1 MRHFITAAAITLAL
15 AGSAQA
21 ASYRAGSIEV
31 ADPWSRPAA
40 ANGNGAGFMVIT
52 NRGAKPDALKSV
64 ETQAARKAEIHQ
76 SSTAGGVMRMQRL
89 DAGIALPAGK
99 AVTLAPGGYHVMLL
113 GLTKQLK
120 SGDKVPATLVF
131 QSGARVKVEFQ
142 VMATAP
148 AGGDAM
154 AGHKH
159 H

>member
-1 MRHFITAAAITLAL
+1 MRYLMTAAAITLAL
-15 AGSAQA
+15 AGGAEA
-21 ASYRAGSIEV
+21 ATYRLGSLEV
-31 ADPWSRPAA
+31 ANPWSRPAA

-52 NRGAKPDALKSV
+52 NRGGKPDALKAV
-64 ETQAARKAEIHQ
+64 ETPLARKAEIHQ

-89 DAGIALPAGK
+89 DAGLALPAGK

-131 QSGARVKVEFQ
+131 QSGARMNVEFQ
-142 VMATAP
+142 VGATAP
-148 AGGDAM
+148 TAA
-154 AGHKH
+154 HEH

>member
-1 MRHFITAAAITLAL
+1 MRQFITALAVSLAL

-21 ASYRAGSIEV
+21 ATYRLGSLEV
-31 ADPWSRPAA
+31 ANPWSRPAA
-40 ANGNGAGFMVIT
+40 AKGNGAGFMVIT
-52 NRGAKPDALKSV
+52 NRGAKPDALKAV
-64 ETQAARKAEIHQ
+64 ETPLARKAEIHQ

-89 DAGIALPAGK
+89 DAGIAIPAGK

-131 QSGARVKVEFQ
+131 QSGARLKVEFQ
-142 VMATAP
+142 VAATAP
-148 AGGDAM
+148 A
-154 AGHKH
+154 AGHDH

>member
-15 AGSAQA
+15 AGGAQA
-21 ASYRAGSIEV
+21 ASYRLGSLEV
-31 ADPWSRPAA
+31 ANPWSRPAA

-52 NRGAKPDALKSV
+52 NRGAKPDTLKAV
-64 ETQAARKAEIHQ
+64 ETSAARKTEIHL
-76 SSTAGGVMRMQRL
+76 SSMTGGVMRMQRQ
-89 DAGIALPAGK
+89 DAGVTIPPGK

-131 QSGARVKVEFQ
+131 QSGARLKVEFQ
-142 VMATAP
+142 VGATAP